1 MLIFLKNTIK
11 NGKKIEEL
19 MRINFERKP
28 QFCTNAAFTT
38 KTKIFLSY
46 SEEYQDMRLPKKEI
60 ICKFSSIAILHSVN
74 TIDDEY
80 YPRVYMEECKYERIE
95 EVSHFDN
102 DSDSY
107 TDPVS
112 DSDFEE

>member
-38 KTKIFLSY
+38 KPKIFLSY
-46 SEEYQDMRLPKKEI
+46 SEEYR
-60 ICKFSSIAILHSVN
+60 
-74 TIDDEY
+74 T
-80 YPRVYMEECKYERIE
+80 
-95 EVSHFDN
+95 
-102 DSDSY
+102 
-107 TDPVS
+107 
-112 DSDFEE
+112 